1 LTRSS
6 PKSVFLVG
14 GFSASDWL
22 FSRLQEYLL
31 PRGIQFCRPDSHANK
46 AVADGAIAYYLDH
59 VVSARVARWTYG
71 VGCAPWYN
79 PSNPQ
84 HAARSGT
91 VITGA
96 SGEQSVPEG
105 FSAILVKGTRVSQ
118 DKEFASDFSRSERRI
133 AGLESIAVNVK
144 CYRGISQNP
153 QWMDT
158 EPDMFSTLCTVTADT
173 RQMAKLLKP
182 RYGPN
187 QVPYYRLHYKII
199 LLFGLTELKAQ
210 ISWMEN
216 GIEKRC
222 PAELVYD

>member
-1 LTRSS
+1 
-6 PKSVFLVG
+6 VG

-22 FSRLQEYLL
+22 FSRLQGYLL

-71 VGCAPWYN
+71 TGCMQRYN
-79 PSNPQ
+79 PSDPQ

-91 VITGA
+91 VLTDA
-96 SGEQSVPEG
+96 NGEKCVPNG
-105 FSAILVKGTRVSQ
+105 FCAILVKGTQVSQ
-118 DKEFASDFSRSERRI
+118 DKEFTSSYIRDRRDI
-133 AGLESIAVNVK
+133 STFESVKETIK

-153 QWMDT
+153 QWIDT
-158 EPDMFSTLCTVTADT
+158 EPNMFPTLCTMTADT
-173 RQMAKLLKP
+173 SQVAKLLKP
-182 RYGPN
+182 RYGLN

-210 ISWMEN
+210 ISSMEN

-222 PAELVYD
+222 PAKLVYD